1 MSRLYGAKVDEKR
14 WKVVKIDNGE
24 DNYDSYKLVD
34 KKNEKIYIFR
44 YIIGLE
50 QVSENEFLIFK
61 RANYDDFEIDRYRL
75 HDSKTDKIY
84 SKKFSQ
90 FHYVSDDRILFTY
103 WGNTGPYRFESLY
116 SVKENKEIDEANWLM
131 GCPIEVYKEEE
142 TQNIKLYVE
151 EEIPFNRSSNSKVLF
166 SLDPNTL
173 QPNSFC
179 YSQLRDI
186 FIKVNNKEEINEVIN
201 DDRNTIQMIE
211 ELLYKKETEKIK
223 NAKKYLLTN
232 NE

>member
-75 HDSKTDKIY
+75 HDSKKDEIY

-211 ELLYKKETEKIK
+211 ELLYKKGTEKIK

>member
-75 HDSKTDKIY
+75 HDSKKDEIY